1 MLTLINFIS
10 LVADPDVDP
19 EPIINDMSIIV
30 GEEMEGFPKV
40 TRRYKSMI
48 ENRSSIVLPDID
60 GEVRME
66 TTHEGR
72 LHISMSCFL
81 PTKSAITIEQ
91 KVILVGVKNAREQ
104 QSSRATKLT
113 SLGQKIPE

>member
-1 MLTLINFIS
+1 
-10 LVADPDVDP
+10 
-19 EPIINDMSIIV
+19 
-30 GEEMEGFPKV
+30 
-40 TRRYKSMI
+40 
-48 ENRSSIVLPDID
+48 
-60 GEVRME
+60 ME

-104 QSSRATKLT
+104 QSSRAAEQQSNKTNEPRPKNPRINISIPPRQNSAIALMHISQT
-113 SLGQKIPE
+113 SDFATVRRSSKFVTNGAIPGHYAKRLHV